1 MMTLRE
7 ELDQRIAKHDLL
19 CHPFYVAWTKGQ
31 LSQDDLR
38 AYAQQYFHQV
48 AAFPEYLET
57 FENRSQ
63 GYSPAL
69 SQVVANNRA
78 EEEGADLPDGRP
90 HAEMWLDFAEGMG
103 AERATVGAT
112 TPLPEVENLVNT
124 FQRIVRE
131 GSAAEALA
139 AFYAYESQV
148 PRIAR
153 EKARGLTEMYGAS
166 RSTCAYFTHHQTAD
180 VYHSLVWSEELE
192 KQVNADPAMREAAL
206 DTAETIAKALW
217 HALDGIEVE
226 RMARAAA

>member
-1 MMTLRE
+1 MITLRE
-7 ELDQRIAKHDLL
+7 ELDQRIARHDLL
-19 CHPFYVAWTKGQ
+19 CHPFYVAWSKGQ
-31 LSQDDLR
+31 LSKDDLR

-63 GYSPAL
+63 SFSRAL
-69 SQVVANNRA
+69 SQIVAQNRA
-78 EEEGADLPDGRP
+78 EEEGADSADGRP

-112 TPLPEVENLVNT
+112 TPLLELESLVST
-124 FQRIVRE
+124 FQQIVRE
-131 GSAAEALA
+131 GSATEALA

-166 RSTCAYFTHHQTAD
+166 SSTCAYFTHHQTAD
-180 VYHSLVWSEELE
+180 VYHSLVWSEQLE
-192 KQVNADPAMREAAL
+192 KEVGNNPELRETAL
-206 DTAETIAKALW
+206 RTAERIAQALW
-217 HALDGIEVE
+217 RALDGIEFE
-226 RMARAAA
+226 RVARAT

>member
-31 LSQDDLR
+31 LSTDDLR

-63 GYSPAL
+63 SYSPAL

-78 EEEGADLPDGRP
+78 EEEGADSADGRP

-112 TPLPEVENLVNT
+112 TALPEVENLVST
-124 FQRIVRE
+124 FQLIVRE

-148 PRIAR
+148 PRIAK
-153 EKARGLTEMYGAS
+153 EKARGLTEMYGANE
-166 RSTCAYFTHHQTAD
+166 RTCGYFTHHQTAD
-180 VYHSLVWSEELE
+180 VYHSLVWSEQLE
-192 KQVNADPAMREAAL
+192 KLISAKPELREPAL
-206 DTAETIAKALW
+206 QTAEKIARALW
-217 HALDGIEVE
+217 RALDGIEME
-226 RMARAAA
+226 RMARAA

>member
-7 ELDQRIAKHDLL
+7 ELDQVIAKHDLL
-19 CHPFYVAWTKGQ
+19 SHPFYVAWSKGQ
-31 LSQDDLR
+31 LGKDDLR

-63 GYSPAL
+63 SYSPAL
-69 SQVVANNRA
+69 SQVVAQNRA
-78 EEEGADLPDGRP
+78 EEEGADSPDGRA

-112 TPLPEVENLVNT
+112 APLPEVENLVST
-124 FQRIVRE
+124 FQRIVRQ

-148 PRIAR
+148 PRIAK
-153 EKARGLTEMYGAS
+153 EKARGLTELYGADQ
-166 RSTCAYFTHHQTAD
+166 STCAYFTHHQTAD
-180 VYHSLVWSEELE
+180 VYHSLVWSEQLE
-192 KQVNADPAMREAAL
+192 KEIGSDPALR
-206 DTAETIAKALW
+206 DTALQTAQTVAKALW
-217 HALDGIEVE
+217 RALDGIEFE
-226 RMARAAA
+226 RMTRAA